1 MDARNKPTD
10 RTKKPLDAAKLDE
23 LALAYVA
30 RFATSKGKLAR
41 YLSRKLSE
49 SKWID
54 AQNGEEAIAAAIE
67 KMERLKY
74 LDDQQYAQMKS
85 GAMMRRGLGI
95 NRVKAQLR
103 FDGVSDDDR
112 ERALAIDGKDAV
124 LAALR
129 FAQRKRL
136 GPFGAETLSDRA
148 QYEKK
153 VAAFLRAGHPMRLA
167 REILSMDPMDA
178 PDVMDIAD
186 QIESF

>member
-1 MDARNKPTD
+1 MEPRNNPTD
-10 RTKKPLDAAKLDE
+10 RPKKPLDAAKLDE

-54 AQNGEEAIAAAIE
+54 AQNSEEVIAAIIE
-67 KMERLKY
+67 KMEKRKY

-85 GAMMRRGLGI
+85 GAMMRRGLGLG
-95 NRVKAQLR
+95 RVKAQLR

-112 ERALAIDGKDAV
+112 EKATEHSRQEAV

-136 GPFGAETLSDRA
+136 GPFAAEKLADRA
-148 QYEKK
+148 ALEKK
-153 VAAFLRAGHPMRLA
+153 IAAFLRAGHPMRLA
-167 REILSMDPMDA
+167 REILSMEPMDA
-178 PDVMDIAD
+178 PDLMDIAD
-186 QIESF
+186 HMESF